1 MKSYIHLKAMK
12 TFKWTLLQI
21 KRQLK
26 KITVDMYHQMLQKH
40 RLNLNTHYVS
50 INHIIK

>member
-26 KITVDMYHQMLQKH
+26 K
-40 RLNLNTHYVS
+40 NNC
-50 INHIIK
+50 